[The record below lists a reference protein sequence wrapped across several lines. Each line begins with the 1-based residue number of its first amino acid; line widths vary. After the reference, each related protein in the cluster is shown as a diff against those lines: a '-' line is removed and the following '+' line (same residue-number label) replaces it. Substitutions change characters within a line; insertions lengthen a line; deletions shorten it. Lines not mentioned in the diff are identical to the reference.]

1 MGWFFFAQASA
12 PAPQVPAGW
21 QDIVA
26 DYGLSGSLAV
36 LFVVMAWRYVPRVI
50 ESAIKLNERLG
61 QAVEENAKSQLRMSI
76 AIRKISRV
84 VSGNSDAVRG
94 HPFSSTRVEQA
105 LLHMADC
112 VESLTR
118 EDAAMAARL
127 APHLKAIRE
136 AVAAGGK

>member
-26 DYGLSGSLAV
+26 EYGLSGSLAV

-84 VSGNSDAVRG
+84 PSGNSDAVRG
-94 HPFSSTRVEQA
+94 ILSHPLASSKRCCTWRIA
-105 LLHMADC
+105 
-112 VESLTR
+112 SNP
-118 EDAAMAARL
+118 RL
-127 APHLKAIRE
+127 AKMPLWRLGSRRTSRLSAKRSRP
-136 AVAAGGK
+136 GK